1 MTDDPTA
8 GERRSDMMDDPTGGR
23 AEDSR
28 ASAGKPVGGPSNHSG
43 REAATR
49 YTRQSQTP
57 QRGTVYSFDTN
68 AAMLNRYRE
77 KKTFPN
83 SSLTT
88 ADRICLV
95 FTVQQSVLIS
105 S

>member
-1 MTDDPTA
+1 MRQQGNQLGDPVITP
-8 GERRSDMMDDPTGGR
+8 GS
-23 AEDSR
+23 
-28 ASAGKPVGGPSNHSG
+28 
-43 REAATR
+43 EAATR
-49 YTRQSQTP
+49 YRGHETLSLNGRQSQTP